1 MKIKPWN
8 EYSVSEKKI
17 LLNFWFGN
25 NGYQDMI
32 TKEDREQFKRLLE
45 KDIDSMMDFVVH
57 LVTTGRNSETLILL
71 MRNGSLDELLEHVSR
86 MDDDED
92 YSFIKNQVIAML
104 VGLCNITM
112 ATTDRETIIADAI
125 GLAAEIRKGIEKRF
139 S

>member
-1 MKIKPWN
+1 MEVKPWN
-8 EYSVSEKKI
+8 KYSVSEKKT

-25 NGYQDMI
+25 NRYQDMI
-32 TKEDREQFKRLLE
+32 TKEDREQFKSFLE

-71 MRNGSLDELLEHVSR
+71 MRNGDLDESLEHVPR

-112 ATTDRETIIADAI
+112 ATADTQEIIESAVEV
-125 GLAAEIRKGIEKRF
+125 AARTQKELLKHF